1 MEHDLNSRIE
11 AREKART
18 DSAKYRKSTIT
29 ALTSIAQS
37 LEIIVDILMGCTYQE
52 TPEKTYLRVIGDIN
66 TYEQND

>member
-1 MEHDLNSRIE
+1 MEHDLNSQIE
-11 AREKART
+11 AREKARK
-18 DSAKYRKSTIT
+18 DRAKYQKSTIT

-52 TPEKTYLRVIGDIN
+52 TPEKTYLRVIGDMN